1 MIDGAVVSGDSP
13 DLEKKLAQLNGHEMK
28 ITDPMLNFT
37 YELRGYQKQIF
48 GWSSVTTS
56 LF

>member
-1 MIDGAVVSGDSP
+1 LTALWSP
-13 DLEKKLAQLNGHEMK
+13 VTAQILKKILAQLNGHEMK